1 MPSGQTQLVHS
12 SGIYHGLPT
21 FPESAE
27 YRGLTALVTGANG
40 ISGYSMVKVLA
51 AAPGRWSKIYCAS
64 RRPPPDY
71 FFTELG
77 DGAERVEHIEADF
90 LSEPA
95 KLAETLKR
103 IPSLDYVFFFSYMQP
118 KQKGDVL
125 GMWSN
130 ADELAKVNTALLSN
144 LLDALKLAN
153 LTPKRV
159 LLQTGAK
166 QYGFHIGPATSPSFE
181 SDPRVRLEPNFYY
194 GQEDCILKY
203 CNDTGAQWN
212 VVRPSYIIG
221 AVRDNLLN
229 HLVGLAAYCAVQSY
243 LSEPIAFPGDYI
255 AWDREYCQSTGV
267 LNAYLEEW
275 AVLNSDAGN
284 EAFNAQD
291 GLPFTWGRL
300 WPLLG
305 TWYGAEWTP
314 PEIDASK
321 YNTFTSRWEET
332 PRGYGPRGV
341 TRSTFSLLEWSQS
354 DKVEKAW
361 KELSSKHELL
371 FDPFKD
377 KAQVFGMTDS
387 AIIGGWA
394 LSLSMRKARKMG
406 WHGCVDSYESMFQT
420 IRDLA
425 RLKVTPPMQAT
436 AFEE

>member
-1 MPSGQTQLVHS
+1 MPPEQTQLVRS
-12 SGIYHGLPT
+12 DGIYHGLPT

-71 FFTELG
+71 FFSELEA
-77 DGAERVEHIEADF
+77 GAERVEHIKADF

-144 LLDALKLAN
+144 LLGALKLAS

-181 SDPRVRLEPNFYY
+181 SDPRVRLESNFYY
-194 GQEDCILKY
+194 GQEDCIVKY

-229 HLVGLAAYCAVQSY
+229 HLVGLSAYCAVQSY
-243 LSEPIAFPGDYI
+243 LGETIAFPGDYI

-275 AVLNSDAGN
+275 AVLNPNAGN

-305 TWYGAEWTP
+305 TWYEARWTP

-321 YNTFTSRWEET
+321 YNTFTSR
-332 PRGYGPRGV
+332 YGPRGV

-354 DKVEKAW
+354 AKVDKAW
-361 KELSSKHELL
+361 KELSAQHGLL

-387 AIIGGWA
+387 AIIGGWP

-436 AFEE
+436 DFEEW

>member
-1 MPSGQTQLVHS
+1 MPSGQTQLVRS
-12 SGIYHGLPT
+12 DGIYHGLPT
-21 FPESAE
+21 FTDSAE
-27 YRGLTALVTGANG
+27 YCGLTALVTGANG

-51 AAPGRWSKIYCAS
+51 AAPERWSKIYCAS

-77 DGAERVEHIEADF
+77 QGAGRVEHIEADF

-95 KLAETLKR
+95 ALAETLKR

-144 LLDALKLAN
+144 LLGALKLAS

-181 SDPRVRLEPNFYY
+181 SDPRVRLESNFYY
-194 GQEDCILKY
+194 GQEDCIVKY

-229 HLVGLAAYCAVQSY
+229 HLVGLSAYCAVKSY
-243 LSEPIAFPGDYI
+243 LGETIAFPGDYI

-275 AVLNSDAGN
+275 TVLNPNAGN

-305 TWYGAEWTP
+305 TWYGARWTP
-314 PEIDASK
+314 PEIEASK

-354 DKVEKAW
+354 AKVGKAW
-361 KELSSKHELL
+361 KELSAQHGLL

-387 AIIGGWA
+387 AIIGGWP

-406 WHGCVDSYESMFQT
+406 CHGCVDSYESMFQT

-436 AFEE
+436 DFEE